1 MTMNTISP
9 RTAIRGIAA
18 TVLTATLGGGL
29 AQVATAAEDGF
40 VLQEVV
46 KYGDLNVS
54 SPQGAATLYAR
65 IRAAAANVCRP
76 FAGSYSPRQMNEC
89 THKAITDA
97 VIKVDQPELFAV
109 YNAKNGTSK
118 PVVLASR
125 TR

>member
-1 MTMNTISP
+1 MNTISP
-9 RTAIRGIAA
+9 RTALRRIAA
-18 TVLTATLGGGL
+18 TVLFGTLASGL
-29 AQVATAAEDGF
+29 AAVASATEDGV

-54 SPQGAATLYAR
+54 NPQGAATLYAR

-76 FAGSYSPRQMNEC
+76 FASDYSRRQLDEC
-89 THKAITDA
+89 MHKAITDA

-118 PVVLASR
+118 PVILAAR
-125 TR
+125 TH

>member
-1 MTMNTISP
+1 MTMNTLNP

-18 TVLTATLGGGL
+18 TVLTAALGGGL
-29 AQVATAAEDGF
+29 TQVASAAEDGF
-40 VLQEVV
+40 VLQQVV
-46 KYGDLNVS
+46 KYGDLNLS
-54 SPQGAATLYAR
+54 NPQGAATLYAR

-76 FAGSYSPRQMNEC
+76 FAGDNSLRSNSEC
-89 THKAITDA
+89 MHKAITDA
-97 VIKVDQPELFAV
+97 VIKVDQPELFAI